1 MAIASSDG
9 SIIITTKLDVTPV
22 SKALNAL
29 KSKFASLKEQRSAI
43 QTLTTAI
50 KDQQSV
56 IKDLEKEYAILV
68 AQGKGNSTN
77 AEELKARIAELKAEL
92 QQLTGAASAM
102 GVKTA
107 AASTKAAQGLKKL
120 GERIAGIVKS
130 ALIFSVLY
138 KVMQAVVK
146 IFQNI
151 LMSDEEFRQDW
162 EELKAAFY
170 TAAYPIVNLIVPA
183 IKYIVQQVRDW
194 AVSIGKVAAAL
205 QGMSYSELV
214 DQAKASKEAADN
226 YADMEK
232 SSKKTADNVK
242 KQLASFDDI
251 QILSSGNEEEQG
263 AGLAGFEGLAEYDT
277 SGEKSMLDDLM
288 TAIGSALAAVGLIL
302 LFKGQ
307 IGWGVGFLVAGAAFW
322 AIGEIWGE
330 DYDPNSA
337 ADVLNNIMQTIGV
350 SLAAIGIILIT
361 KGILTWGFGFL
372 IAGAAMWAITEFV
385 EGEFSTD
392 PVVNTLVKIMGIAGT
407 ALLALGII
415 LCVFGVITPVS
426 IGLIVA
432 GAGLLV
438 GALALSNEAI
448 VEAIRGPIGI
458 IAAIVSGA
466 LLVLGIILTCSGML
480 PLGIGLIAAGAIGLA
495 TVVAINWNA
504 ILEALQGPIGTI
516 TAIVSGAL
524 LVLGIILVC
533 TGVGIPLGIGLIIAG
548 AAGLATVVAINW
560 NYIYDSITS
569 FIKDNSGLI
578 VGVSLALI
586 VLGIILLFTG
596 VGIPLAIGLIVA
608 GGGALAATVA
618 LNWNFI
624 VDKVKEVWQKVKDFW
639 NENIAPIFTKEW
651 WLNLGKTVMNGLIAG
666 FESGI
671 NGIIGMFEKMINW
684 IVDGLNKISFDVPD
698 WVPGIGGKTF
708 GFNIPKAT
716 FGRVSIPRLAQG
728 AVIPPNREFLAV
740 LGDQR
745 KGTNIETPLAT
756 MVEAF
761 QMALDSRGGYS
772 GGNTEVILEID
783 GREFG
788 RAVVEQGNRENR
800 RIGTRLVIA

>member
-1 MAIASSDG
+1 MEIANSDG

-29 KSKFASLKEQRSAI
+29 KSRFASLKEQRSAI
-43 QTLTTAI
+43 QALTTAI
-50 KDQQSV
+50 KDQQFV
-56 IKDLEKEYAILV
+56 IKDLEKEYAMLV
-68 AQGKGNSTN
+68 AKGKGSSTN
-77 AEELKARIAELKAEL
+77 AEELKARIAALKAEL
-92 QQLTGAASAM
+92 QQLTGAATAM

-107 AASTKAAQGLKKL
+107 AASTKAAQGIKKF
-120 GERIAGIVKS
+120 GKRIAGIIKS

-146 IFQNI
+146 LFGNI
-151 LMSDEEFRQDW
+151 LMSDEEFKQDW

-194 AVSIGKVAAAL
+194 AVSVGKVAAAL

-214 DQAKASKEAADN
+214 NQAKASKEAADN

-232 SSKKTADNVK
+232 NSKKTADNVK

-263 AGLAGFEGLAEYDT
+263 AGLSGFEGLAEYDT

-288 TAIGSALAAVGLIL
+288 TAIGGALAAVGLIL

-372 IAGAAMWAITEFV
+372 IAGAAIWAITEFA

-426 IGLIVA
+426 IGMIVA
-432 GAGLLV
+432 GAASLV
-438 GALALSNEAI
+438 GALALNNEAI
-448 VEAIRGPIGI
+448 VEAIRGP
-458 IAAIVSGA
+458 
-466 LLVLGIILTCSGML
+466 LGVIL
-480 PLGIGLIAAGAIGLA
+480 
-495 TVVAINWNA
+495 
-504 ILEALQGPIGTI
+504 
-516 TAIVSGAL
+516 AIVSGAL
-524 LVLGIILVC
+524 LVLGIILVF
-533 TGVGIPLGIGLIIAG
+533 TTVGIPLGIGLILAG
-548 AAGLATVVAINW
+548 AAGLATVVALNW
-560 NYIYDSITS
+560 DAIVETVKNTVNAVIDW
-569 FIKDNSGLI
+569 IKTYGL
-578 VGVSLALI
+578 L
-586 VLGIILLFTG
+586 VLGIILCLTG
-596 VGIPLAIGLIVA
+596 VGIPLGIALIIKWA
-608 GGGALAATVA
+608 KEGAENGVPLATA
-618 LNWNFI
+618 I
-624 VDKVKEVWQKVKDFW
+624 VDKVKGIWASVKAFW
-639 NENIAPIFTKEW
+639 NEKIAPIFTVKF
-651 WLNLGKTVMNGLIAG
+651 WLDLAKKCGNGLIEG
-666 FESGI
+666 FENAI

-684 IVDGLNKISFDVPD
+684 IVNGLNKISFEVPD
-698 WVPGIGGKTF
+698 WVPGIGGKTL
-708 GFNIPKAT
+708 GFNIPEVK
-716 FGRVSIPRLAQG
+716 FNRVSIPRLAKG

-740 LGDQR
+740 LGDQ
-745 KGTNIETPLAT
+745 KQGTNIEAPLQT
-756 MVEAF
+756 IVDAF
-761 QMALDSRGGYS
+761 NIALSQNGGYNG
-772 GGNTEVILEID
+772 GGNTEVVLEID

>member
-1 MAIASSDG
+1 MAIANSDG

-43 QTLTTAI
+43 QALTTAI
-50 KDQQSV
+50 KDQQFV
-56 IKDLEKEYAILV
+56 IKDLEKEYAMLV

-107 AASTKAAQGLKKL
+107 AASTKAAQGLKQFGK
-120 GERIAGIVKS
+120 RIAGIVKS
-130 ALIFSVLY
+130 ALIFSILY

-146 IFQNI
+146 LFKNI

-183 IKYIVQQVRDW
+183 IKFIVQQVRDW

-214 DQAKASKEAADN
+214 NQAKASKEAADN

-263 AGLAGFEGLAEYDT
+263 AGQYAGFEGLGKYDT

-288 TAIGSALAAVGLIL
+288 TAIGGALIAVGLIL
-302 LFKGQ
+302 LFHGQ
-307 IGWGVGFLVAGAAFW
+307 LAWGVGF
-322 AIGEIWGE
+322 I
-330 DYDPNSA
+330 
-337 ADVLNNIMQTIGV
+337 
-350 SLAAIGIILIT
+350 
-361 KGILTWGFGFL
+361 
-372 IAGAAMWAITEFV
+372 IAGAVAGLFGVAIA
-385 EGEFSTD
+385 
-392 PVVNTLVKIMGIAGT
+392 TLSDESVSQKAKDELSNGMIIAGIV
-407 ALLALGII
+407 AVVLGILLCMAQQWVWGIGLIAAGVASMGFAVSLNWDGIKEQLQGSFGGWLALG
-415 LCVFGVITPVS
+415 
-426 IGLIVA
+426 
-432 GAGLLV
+432 GAI
-438 GALALSNEAI
+438 AI
-448 VEAIRGPIGI
+448 
-458 IAAIVSGA
+458 
-466 LLVLGIILTCSGML
+466 VLGILLCFTPFL
-480 PLGIGLIAAGAIGLA
+480 PLGIGLI
-495 TVVAINWNA
+495 
-504 ILEALQGPIGTI
+504 
-516 TAIVSGAL
+516 
-524 LVLGIILVC
+524 VLG
-533 TGVGIPLGIGLIIAG
+533 LGAEAITI
-548 AAGLATVVAINW
+548 VANW
-560 NYIYDSITS
+560 DSI
-569 FIKDNSGLI
+569 KDRISNAFEEVKEWVSAYGGL
-578 VGVSLALI
+578 

-596 VGIPLAIGLIVA
+596 VGTAFGLALIMDSISSL
-608 GGGALAATVA
+608 GKGEKPALWDSLLESIKKT
-618 LNWNFI
+618 WNDI
-624 VDKVKEVWQKVKDFW
+624 KSYW
-639 NENIAPIFTKEW
+639 NANIANVWTLRF
-651 WLNLGKTVMNGLIAG
+651 WLDLAKIAGNGLING
-666 FESGI
+666 FELAI

-684 IVDGLNKISFDVPD
+684 IVNGLNKISFDVPD

-708 GFNIPKAT
+708 GFNIPEAK

-740 LGDQR
+740 LGDQ
-745 KGTNIETPLAT
+745 KQGTNIEAPLQT
-756 MVEAF
+756 IVDAF
-761 QMALDSRGGYS
+761 NIALQGNANYAS
-772 GGNTEVILEID
+772 GKTEIVLEID
-783 GREFG
+783 GRELG
-788 RAVVEQGNRENR
+788 RAVVEQGDRENR

>member
-1 MAIASSDG
+1 MAIANSDG
-9 SIIITTKLDVTPV
+9 SVVITTKLDVTPV

-43 QTLTTAI
+43 QALTTAI
-50 KDQQSV
+50 KDQQFV
-56 IKDLEKEYAILV
+56 IKDLEKEYAMLV

-92 QQLTGAASAM
+92 QQLTGSASAM

-107 AASTKAAQGLKKL
+107 AASTKAAQGIKKF
-120 GERIAGIVKS
+120 GKRIAGIVKS

-146 IFQNI
+146 LFQNI

-170 TAAYPIVNLIVPA
+170 TAAYPIINLIVPA
-183 IKYIVQQVRDW
+183 IKWIVQQVRDW

-232 SSKKTADNVK
+232 NSKKTADNVK

-251 QILSSGNEEEQG
+251 QILSSGNEEEQS
-263 AGLAGFEGLAEYDT
+263 AGFAGFEGLAEYDT

-288 TAIGSALAAVGLIL
+288 TAIGGALAAVGLIL

-372 IAGAAMWAITEFV
+372 VAGAAIWAITEFA

-426 IGLIVA
+426 IGMIVA
-432 GAGLLV
+432 GAALLV
-438 GALALSNEAI
+438 GALALNNEAI
-448 VEAIRGPIGI
+448 VEAIRGPLGVIM
-458 IAAIVSGA
+458 AIVGAA
-466 LLVLGIILTCSGML
+466 LLVI
-480 PLGIGLIAAGAIGLA
+480 
-495 TVVAINWNA
+495 
-504 ILEALQGPIGTI
+504 
-516 TAIVSGAL
+516 
-524 LVLGIILVC
+524 GIILVC
-533 TGVGIPLGIGLIIAG
+533 TGVGIPLGIGLILAG
-548 AAGLATVVAINW
+548 AAGLATVVALNW
-560 NYIYDSITS
+560 DAIVETVKNTVNAVIDW
-569 FIKDNSGLI
+569 IKTYGL
-578 VGVSLALI
+578 L
-586 VLGIILLFTG
+586 VLGIILCLTG
-596 VGIPLAIGLIVA
+596 TGIPLGIALIIKWA
-608 GGGALAATVA
+608 KEGAENGVPLATA
-618 LNWNFI
+618 I
-624 VDKVKEVWQKVKDFW
+624 VDKVKGIWASIKAFW
-639 NENIAPIFTKEW
+639 NEKIAPIFTAKF
-651 WLNLGKTVMNGLIAG
+651 WLDLAKNCGNGLIEG
-666 FESGI
+666 FENAI

-684 IVDGLNKISFDVPD
+684 IVGGLNKISFDVPD
-698 WVPGIGGKTF
+698 WVPAIGGKTF
-708 GFNIPKAT
+708 GFNIPEVK
-716 FGRVSIPRLAQG
+716 FDRVSIPRLAQG

-740 LGDQR
+740 LGDQ
-745 KGTNIETPLAT
+745 KQGTNIEAPLQT
-756 MVEAF
+756 IVDAF
-761 QMALDSRGGYS
+761 NIALSQNGGYNG
-772 GGNTEVILEID
+772 GGNAEVVLEID

>member
-1 MAIASSDG
+1 MAIANSDG

-29 KSKFASLKEQRSAI
+29 KSKFASLKEQRTAI
-43 QTLTTAI
+43 QALTTAI
-50 KDQQSV
+50 KDQQFV
-56 IKDLEKEYAILV
+56 IKDLEKEYAMLV

-107 AASTKAAQGLKKL
+107 AASTKAAQGLKQFGK
-120 GERIAGIVKS
+120 RIAGIIKS
-130 ALIFSVLY
+130 ALVFSLLY
-138 KVMQAVVK
+138 KVMQSVVK
-146 IFQNI
+146 LFQNI
-151 LMSDEEFRQDW
+151 LMSDEEFKQDW

-170 TAAYPIVNLIVPA
+170 TAAYPIINLIVPA
-183 IKYIVQQVRDW
+183 IKWIVQQVRDW

-226 YADMEK
+226 YSDMEK

-263 AGLAGFEGLAEYDT
+263 AEQYAGFKGLKEYDT

-288 TAIGSALAAVGLIL
+288 TAIGGALAAVGLIL

-350 SLAAIGIILIT
+350 SLAAVGIILLT
-361 KGILTWGFGFL
+361 KGIITWGIGF
-372 IAGAAMWAITEFV
+372 IVAGAAIWAITEFA

-392 PVVNTLVKIMGIAGT
+392 PIVNTLVKIMGIAGT

-415 LCVFGVITPVS
+415 LCVFGVINPVS

-432 GAGLLV
+432 GAALLV

-448 VEAIRGPIGI
+448 VEAIRGPIGAI
-458 IAAIVSGA
+458 MAIVSA
-466 LLVLGIILTCSGML
+466 AFIVIGIIL
-480 PLGIGLIAAGAIGLA
+480 I
-495 TVVAINWNA
+495 
-504 ILEALQGPIGTI
+504 
-516 TAIVSGAL
+516 
-524 LVLGIILVC
+524 C
-533 TGVGIPLGIGLIIAG
+533 TGVGIPLGIGLILAG
-548 AAGLATVVAINW
+548 AAGLATVVAVNW
-560 NYIYDSITS
+560 N
-569 FIKDNSGLI
+569 
-578 VGVSLALI
+578 A
-586 VLGIILLFTG
+586 
-596 VGIPLAIGLIVA
+596 
-608 GGGALAATVA
+608 
-618 LNWNFI
+618 I
-624 VDKVKEVWQKVKDFW
+624 VDWVKGAWNAVKQFW
-639 NENIAPIFTKEW
+639 NTYIAPVFTAKW
-651 WLNLGKTVMNGLIAG
+651 WTDLGKTCINGLVAG
-666 FESGI
+666 FEIGI
-671 NGIIGMFEKMINW
+671 NGIIGAFESMINW
-684 IVDGLNKISFDVPD
+684 IVDGLNKISFDIPD
-698 WVPGIGGKTF
+698 WLGGGSFGI
-708 GFNIPKAT
+708 NLPKAN

-745 KGTNIETPLAT
+745 QGTNIETPLAT

-772 GGNTEVILEID
+772 GGNTEVVLEID

>member
-1 MAIASSDG
+1 MAIANSDG

-43 QTLTTAI
+43 QALTTAI
-50 KDQQSV
+50 KDQQFV
-56 IKDLEKEYAILV
+56 IKDLEKEYAMLV

-107 AASTKAAQGLKKL
+107 AASTKAAQGIKKF

-146 IFQNI
+146 LFQNI

-183 IKYIVQQVRDW
+183 LKWIVREARDW

-251 QILSSGNEEEQG
+251 QILSSGNDEEQG

-277 SGEKSMLDDLM
+277 SGEKSMLNDLM
-288 TAIGSALAAVGLIL
+288 TAIGGALAAVGLIL

-372 IAGAAMWAITEFV
+372 IAGAAIWAITEFA

-426 IGLIVA
+426 IGMIVA
-432 GAGLLV
+432 GAALLV
-438 GALALSNEAI
+438 GALALNNEAI
-448 VEAIRGPIGI
+448 VEAIRGPLGVIM
-458 IAAIVSGA
+458 AIVGAA
-466 LLVLGIILTCSGML
+466 LLVI
-480 PLGIGLIAAGAIGLA
+480 
-495 TVVAINWNA
+495 
-504 ILEALQGPIGTI
+504 
-516 TAIVSGAL
+516 
-524 LVLGIILVC
+524 GIILVC
-533 TGVGIPLGIGLIIAG
+533 TGVGIPLGIGLILAG
-548 AAGLATVVAINW
+548 AAGLATAVAVNW
-560 NYIYDSITS
+560 DAIVETVKNTVNAVIEW
-569 FIKDNSGLI
+569 IKTYGL
-578 VGVSLALI
+578 L
-586 VLGIILLFTG
+586 VLGIILCLTG
-596 VGIPLAIGLIVA
+596 VGIPFGIALIIKWA
-608 GGGALAATVA
+608 KEGAENGVPIATA
-618 LNWNFI
+618 I
-624 VDKVKEVWQKVKDFW
+624 VDKVKEIWAAIKAFW
-639 NENIAPIFTKEW
+639 NEKIAPIFTAKF
-651 WLNLGKTVMNGLIAG
+651 WLDLAKNCGNGLIEG
-666 FESGI
+666 FENAI
-671 NGIIGMFEKMINW
+671 NGIIGMFERMINW
-684 IVDGLNKISFDVPD
+684 IVNGLNNISFEVPD
-698 WVPGIGGKTF
+698 WVPVIGGKTL
-708 GFNIPKAT
+708 GFNIPEVK
-716 FGRVSIPRLAQG
+716 FDRVSIPRLAQG

-740 LGDQR
+740 LGDQ
-745 KGTNIETPLAT
+745 KQGTNIEAPLQT
-756 MVEAF
+756 IVDAF
-761 QMALDSRGGYS
+761 NIALSQNSGYNG
-772 GGNTEVILEID
+772 GGNTEVVLEID

>member
-1 MAIASSDG
+1 MAIANSDG
-9 SIIITTKLDVTPV
+9 SIILSTKIDTSGV
-22 SKALNAL
+22 SKAIDAL
-29 KSKFASLKEQRSAI
+29 KSKIGSIKEKRHDI
-43 QTLTTAI
+43 WLLTEAI
-50 KDQQSV
+50 KTQKEE
-56 IKDLEKEYAILV
+56 IKLLENEYAKLV
-68 AQGKGNSTN
+68 ASGKGQSKQAIETKN
-77 AEELKARIAELKAEL
+77 RIAEYRAEL
-92 QQLTGAASAM
+92 DQLIGAASAM

-107 AASTKAAQGLKKL
+107 AASTKAAKGLKQFGK
-120 GERIAGIVKS
+120 RIAGIVKS
-130 ALIFSVLY
+130 ALIFSLLY
-138 KVMQAVVK
+138 KVMQSVVK
-146 IFQNI
+146 LFQNI

-232 SSKKTADNVK
+232 SSKNTADNVK

-263 AGLAGFEGLAEYDT
+263 TGLAGFEGLAEYDT

-288 TAIGSALAAVGLIL
+288 TAIGGALAAVGLIL

-307 IGWGVGFLVAGAAFW
+307 IGFGIGFLVAGAAFW

-372 IAGAAMWAITEFV
+372 IAGAAIWAITEFA

-432 GAGLLV
+432 GAALLV
-438 GALALSNEAI
+438 GALALNNEAI
-448 VEAIRGPIGI
+448 VEAIRGPIG
-458 IAAIVSGA
+458 V
-466 LLVLGIILTCSGML
+466 ILS
-480 PLGIGLIAAGAIGLA
+480 
-495 TVVAINWNA
+495 
-504 ILEALQGPIGTI
+504 
-516 TAIVSGAL
+516 IVSGAL

-533 TGVGIPLGIGLIIAG
+533 TGVGIPLGIGLILAG
-548 AAGLATVVAINW
+548 AAGLATVVAVNW
-560 NYIYDSITS
+560 DAIWDAITGT
-569 FIKDNSGLI
+569 FNAIIDWIKTYGL
-578 VGVSLALI
+578 L
-586 VLGIILLFTG
+586 VLGIILCLTG
-596 VGIPLAIGLIVA
+596 VGIPFGIALIWNWAKDNASEVPLANAIVGFVQDA
-608 GGGALAATVA
+608 
-618 LNWNFI
+618 WNA
-624 VDKVKEVWQKVKDFW
+624 VKQFW
-639 NENIAPIFTKEW
+639 NTYIAPIFTAAF
-651 WLNLGKTVMNGLIAG
+651 WLDLAKNCGNGLIAG
-666 FESGI
+666 FEAAI
-671 NGIIGMFEKMINW
+671 NGIITMFERMINW
-684 IVDGLNKISFDVPD
+684 IVDGINSIGFDIPD
-698 WVPGIGGKTF
+698 WLGGGHF
-708 GFNIPKAT
+708 GFNIPRVT
-716 FGRVSIPRLAQG
+716 FSRVSIPRLAQG

-740 LGDQR
+740 LGDQ
-745 KGTNIETPLAT
+745 KQGTNIEAPADLIKQKVMEAI
-756 MVEAF
+756 VE
-761 QMALDSRGGYS
+761 MGGNFG
-772 GGNTEVILEID
+772 GGNTEVVLEID

>member
-1 MAIASSDG
+1 MAIANSDG

-50 KDQQSV
+50 KDQQFV
-56 IKDLEKEYAILV
+56 IKGLEKQYAMLL

-77 AEELKARIAELKAEL
+77 AEELKARIADLKAEL
-92 QQLTGAASAM
+92 QELTGAASAM

-107 AASTKAAQGLKKL
+107 AASTKAAQGLKQFGK
-120 GERIAGIVKS
+120 RIAGIVKS

-183 IKYIVQQVRDW
+183 LKWIVREARDW
-194 AVSIGKVAAAL
+194 AISIGKVAAAL

-226 YADMEK
+226 YADIEK

-242 KQLASFDDI
+242 KQLAGFDDI
-251 QILSSGNEEEQG
+251 QILSSGNDSEDG
-263 AGLAGFEGLAEYDT
+263 AGLAGFEGLKEYDT

-288 TAIGSALAAVGLIL
+288 TAISGALAAVGLIL

-337 ADVLNNIMQTIGV
+337 SDVLNNIMQTIGV
-350 SLAAIGIILIT
+350 SLAAIGIILLT
-361 KGILTWGFGFL
+361 KGIITWGIGFL
-372 IAGAAMWAITEFV
+372 VAGAAVWAITEFA

-392 PVVNTLVKIMGIAGT
+392 PIVNTLVKILGIAGT

-415 LCVFGVITPVS
+415 LCVFGVINPIS
-426 IGLIVA
+426 IGMIVA
-432 GAGLLV
+432 GAASLVAALGL
-438 GALALSNEAI
+438 SQDAI
-448 VEAIRGPIGI
+448 VEAIRGPLGVIM
-458 IAAIVSGA
+458 AIVGA
-466 LLVLGIILTCSGML
+466 
-480 PLGIGLIAAGAIGLA
+480 
-495 TVVAINWNA
+495 
-504 ILEALQGPIGTI
+504 
-516 TAIVSGAL
+516 AL
-524 LVLGIILVC
+524 LVLGIILVF
-533 TGVGIPLGIGLIIAG
+533 TGVGIPLGIGLILAG
-548 AAGLATVVAINW
+548 AAGLATVVALNW
-560 NYIYDSITS
+560 DAIVETVKNTVNAVLDW
-569 FIKDNSGLI
+569 IKTYGL
-578 VGVSLALI
+578 L
-586 VLGIILLFTG
+586 VLGILLCLTG
-596 VGIPLAIGLIVA
+596 VGIPFGIALLVKWAKD
-608 GGGALAATVA
+608 GAENGVPIATA
-618 LNWNFI
+618 I
-624 VDKVKEVWQKVKDFW
+624 VDKVKKIWQAVKDFW
-639 NENIAPIFTKEW
+639 NTHIAKIFTGKF
-651 WLNLGKTVMNGLIAG
+651 WLDLAKNCGNGLISG
-666 FESGI
+666 FENAI
-671 NGIIGMFEKMINW
+671 NGIITMFENMINFV
-684 IVDGLNKISFDVPD
+684 VDGINSIGFDIPD
-698 WVPGIGGKTF
+698 WLGGGHF
-708 GFNIPKAT
+708 GFDIPRVS

-728 AVIPPNREFLAV
+728 AVIPPNKEFLAV
-740 LGDQR
+740 LGDQ
-745 KGTNIETPLAT
+745 KQGTNIEAPLQT
-756 MVEAF
+756 IVDAF
-761 QMALDSRGGYS
+761 NIALQGNANYG

-788 RAVVEQGNRENR
+788 RAVVDQGNRENR
-800 RIGTRLVIA
+800 RIGTRLVIV

>member
-1 MAIASSDG
+1 MAIANSDG
-9 SIIITTKLDVTPV
+9 SIIITTKLDVTPA

-29 KSKFASLKEQRSAI
+29 KSKFASLKAQRSAI
-43 QTLTTAI
+43 QALTTAI
-50 KDQQSV
+50 KDQQFV
-56 IKDLEKEYAILV
+56 IKDLEKEYAMLV
-68 AQGKGNSTN
+68 VQGKGSSTN

-107 AASTKAAQGLKKL
+107 AASTKAAQGLKEFGK
-120 GERIAGIVKS
+120 RIAGIVKS
-130 ALIFSVLY
+130 ALIFSLLY
-138 KVMQAVVK
+138 KVMQSVVK
-146 IFQNI
+146 LFQNI

-170 TAAYPIVNLIVPA
+170 TAAYPIINLIVPA

-226 YADMEK
+226 YKNMAK
-232 SSKKTADNVK
+232 SSEKTADNVK

-263 AGLAGFEGLAEYDT
+263 AGIAGFEGLKEYDT

-288 TAIGSALAAVGLIL
+288 TAIGGALAAIGLIL

-330 DYDPNSA
+330 DYDPNSVV
-337 ADVLNNIMQTIGV
+337 DVLNNIMQTIGV

-372 IAGAAMWAITEFV
+372 IAGAAFWAITEFA

-432 GAGLLV
+432 GAALLV
-438 GALALSNEAI
+438 GALALNNEAI
-448 VEAIRGPIGI
+448 VEAIRGPLGVIM
-458 IAAIVSGA
+458 AIVGAA
-466 LLVLGIILTCSGML
+466 LLVI
-480 PLGIGLIAAGAIGLA
+480 
-495 TVVAINWNA
+495 
-504 ILEALQGPIGTI
+504 
-516 TAIVSGAL
+516 
-524 LVLGIILVC
+524 GIILVC
-533 TGVGIPLGIGLIIAG
+533 TGVGIPLGIALI
-548 AAGLATVVAINW
+548 AAGSASLVTVAALNW
-560 NYIYDSITS
+560 NAIVDWVKGAWETTKQWIATYG
-569 FIKDNSGLI
+569 GL
-578 VGVSLALI
+578 
-586 VLGIILLFTG
+586 VLGIILVLTG
-596 VGIPLAIGLIVA
+596 VAAPFGFALIADSVSSL
-608 GGGALAATVA
+608 GKGEKPAL
-618 LNWNFI
+618 WNNI
-624 VDKVKEVWQKVKDFW
+624 LDSIKTTWQSIKAYW
-639 NENIAPIFTKEW
+639 NANIANVWTLKF
-651 WLNLGKTVMNGLIAG
+651 WLDLAKIAGNGLING
-666 FESGI
+666 FELAI
-671 NGIIGMFEKMINW
+671 NGIIGMFEKMLNW

-698 WVPGIGGKTF
+698 WVPNIGGKTF
-708 GFNIPKAT
+708 GFNISTPRI
-716 FGRVSIPRLAQG
+716 GRISIPRLAQG

-740 LGDQR
+740 LGDNKRENEIVSPVSTMKQAFM
-745 KGTNIETPLAT
+745 EA
-756 MVEAF
+756 MVE
-761 QMALDSRGGYS
+761 MGGNFG
-772 GGNTEVILEID
+772 GGNTEVVLEID

-800 RIGTRLVIA
+800 RIGTRLVIT

>member
-1 MAIASSDG
+1 MAIANSDG

-43 QTLTTAI
+43 QALTTAI
-50 KDQQSV
+50 KDQQFV
-56 IKDLEKEYAILV
+56 IKDLEKEYAMLV

-107 AASTKAAQGLKKL
+107 AASTKAAQGLKQFGK
-120 GERIAGIVKS
+120 RIAGIVKS
-130 ALIFSVLY
+130 ALIFSILY

-146 IFQNI
+146 LFKNI

-183 IKYIVQQVRDW
+183 IKFIVQQVRDW

-214 DQAKASKEAADN
+214 NQAKASKEAADN

-263 AGLAGFEGLAEYDT
+263 AGQYAGFEGLGKYDT

-288 TAIGSALAAVGLIL
+288 TAIGGALIAVGLIL
-302 LFKGQ
+302 LFHGQ
-307 IGWGVGFLVAGAAFW
+307 LAWGVGF
-322 AIGEIWGE
+322 I
-330 DYDPNSA
+330 
-337 ADVLNNIMQTIGV
+337 
-350 SLAAIGIILIT
+350 
-361 KGILTWGFGFL
+361 
-372 IAGAAMWAITEFV
+372 IAGAVAGLFGVAIA
-385 EGEFSTD
+385 
-392 PVVNTLVKIMGIAGT
+392 TLSDESVSQKAKDELSNGMIIAGIV
-407 ALLALGII
+407 AVVLGILLCMAQQWVWGIGLIAAGVASMGFAVSLNWDGIKEQLQGSFGGWLALG
-415 LCVFGVITPVS
+415 
-426 IGLIVA
+426 
-432 GAGLLV
+432 GAI
-438 GALALSNEAI
+438 AI
-448 VEAIRGPIGI
+448 
-458 IAAIVSGA
+458 
-466 LLVLGIILTCSGML
+466 VLGILLCFTPFL
-480 PLGIGLIAAGAIGLA
+480 PLGIGLI
-495 TVVAINWNA
+495 
-504 ILEALQGPIGTI
+504 
-516 TAIVSGAL
+516 
-524 LVLGIILVC
+524 VLG
-533 TGVGIPLGIGLIIAG
+533 LGAEAITI
-548 AAGLATVVAINW
+548 VANW
-560 NYIYDSITS
+560 DSI
-569 FIKDNSGLI
+569 KDRISNAFEEVKEWVSAYGGL
-578 VGVSLALI
+578 

-596 VGIPLAIGLIVA
+596 VGTAFGLALIMDSISSL
-608 GGGALAATVA
+608 GKGEKPALWDSLLESIKKT
-618 LNWNFI
+618 WNDI
-624 VDKVKEVWQKVKDFW
+624 KSYW
-639 NENIAPIFTKEW
+639 NANIANVWTLRF
-651 WLNLGKTVMNGLIAG
+651 WLDLAKIAGNGLING
-666 FESGI
+666 FELAI

-684 IVDGLNKISFDVPD
+684 IVNGLNKISFDVPD

-708 GFNIPKAT
+708 GFNIPEAK

-740 LGDQR
+740 LGDQ
-745 KGTNIETPLAT
+745 KQGTNIEAPLQT
-756 MVEAF
+756 IVDAF
-761 QMALDSRGGYS
+761 NIALQ
-772 GGNTEVILEID
+772 GNANYANGKTEVVLEID
-783 GREFG
+783 GRELG
-788 RAVVEQGNRENR
+788 RAVVEQGDRENR